1 MTVYKRPGVYVNEL
15 SLASVPGASVGSA
28 NAAAAIVA
36 AFPQGPSQIVKV
48 TSWFEFKKLFGDY
61 NSAYPATY
69 SVGQFFNNGGTDLY
83 VRRILHV
90 TNADVAN
97 NAKAAEI
104 SVPDTASTPGT
115 AFKFVA
121 KSVGQDGNSLRVVL
135 TASAITTGSYDVAVY
150 RETNSVLSLLE
161 QFSGLY
167 FNTLVDNEDITLSSD
182 YAPTVLQYNSQFIKI
197 TGLTPSATYTATKKP
212 AVSTLASPYAL
223 ASAVGFKPLNKLDYV
238 GAVAAGTSPNLTYTK
253 DLSIINEFLVID
265 QPLVFFLPDVVTR
278 VGSSSAWDTN
288 VKDVYNDFISF
299 AQTNGHFVIVET
311 NATGA
316 NAVTTVLG
324 AADDLTASSNAA
336 VYFPNLYIKD
346 PYGNSGSSIRLTG
359 PSGAVAGLMLAT
371 DKRVGPFQTPAG
383 IEAKVVDAVALEH
396 AFTNDELDLLNVG
409 NLTSGAYY
417 PVNAIRNLP
426 GAGIVVMGGRTLK
439 QDNTANR
446 YVAMRRSLIYIEK
459 RLNDLAQFAIFETN
473 DETLWARLTTV
484 LGNFLNDYRNQ
495 GGLRGE
501 NADAAFFIK
510 CDTENNTPATI
521 ANGEVHVEVGVAL
534 EYPAEF
540 IIINL
545 SQKTAV

>member
-1 MTVYKRPGVYVNEL
+1 
-15 SLASVPGASVGSA
+15 
-28 NAAAAIVA
+28 
-36 AFPQGPSQIVKV
+36 
-48 TSWFEFKKLFGDY
+48 
-61 NSAYPATY
+61 
-69 SVGQFFNNGGTDLY
+69 
-83 VRRILHV
+83 
-90 TNADVAN
+90 
-97 NAKAAEI
+97 
-104 SVPDTASTPGT
+104 
-115 AFKFVA
+115 
-121 KSVGQDGNSLRVVL
+121 
-135 TASAITTGSYDVAVY
+135 
-150 RETNSVLSLLE
+150 
-161 QFSGLY
+161 
-167 FNTLVDNEDITLSSD
+167 
-182 YAPTVLQYNSQFIKI
+182 
-197 TGLTPSATYTATKKP
+197 
-212 AVSTLASPYAL
+212 
-223 ASAVGFKPLNKLDYV
+223 
-238 GAVAAGTSPNLTYTK
+238 
-253 DLSIINEFLVID
+253 
-265 QPLVFFLPDVVTR
+265 
-278 VGSSSAWDTN
+278 
-288 VKDVYNDFISF
+288 
-299 AQTNGHFVIVET
+299 
-311 NATGA
+311 
-316 NAVTTVLG
+316 
-324 AADDLTASSNAA
+324 
-336 VYFPNLYIKD
+336 
-346 PYGNSGSSIRLTG
+346 
-359 PSGAVAGLMLAT
+359 MLAT

-459 RLNDLAQFAIFETN
+459 RLNDLAQFAIFESN

>member
-15 SLASVPGASVGSA
+15 KLASVPGVSVGSA
-28 NAAAAIVA
+28 NAAGAIVA
-36 AFPQGPSQIVKV
+36 AFPQGPSQITKV
-48 TSWFEFKKLFGDY
+48 SSWYEFKQLFGDY
-61 NSAYPATY
+61 NSAYPSTY

-83 VRRILHV
+83 VRRILH
-90 TNADVAN
+90 TTDADATK

-104 SVPDTASTPGT
+104 AVPNSASSPATS
-115 AFKFVA
+115 FKFVA
-121 KSVGQDGNSLRVVL
+121 KSVGEDGNKLRVVL
-135 TASAITTGSYDVAVY
+135 TASAITSGSYDVAVY
-150 RETNSVLSLLE
+150 REVNSVLTLLE

-182 YAPTVLQYNSQFIKI
+182 YAPTVLQYGSNFIKI
-197 TGLTPSATYTATKKP
+197 TGLTPTALYSADAKP
-212 AVSTLASPYAL
+212 TVSTLSAPYAL
-223 ASAVGFKPLNKLDYV
+223 AGAVGFKPLNKLDYL
-238 GAVAAGTSPNLTYTK
+238 GATSSGTTPTLTWTESG
-253 DLSIINEFLVID
+253 SIVNEFLVID

-278 VGSSSAWDTN
+278 VGSGGAWDTN
-288 VKDVYNDFISF
+288 VKAVYNKYIEFS
-299 AQTNGHFVIVET
+299 QTNGHFVIVET
-311 NATGA
+311 GATGSG
-316 NAVTTVLG
+316 AVTAALG
-324 AADDLTASSNAA
+324 AADDLTPSSNAA
-336 VYFPNLYIKD
+336 VYFPSLYIKD

-359 PSGAVAGLMLAT
+359 PSGAVTGLMLAT

-383 IEAKVVDAVALEH
+383 MEAKVVDAVALEH

-459 RLNDLAQFAIFETN
+459 KLNDLAQFAVFETN

-521 ANGEVHVEVGVAL
+521 AAGEVHVEVGVAL

>member
-15 SLASVPGASVGSA
+15 ALSSVPGASVGSA
-28 NAAAAIVA
+28 NAAGAIVA
-36 AFPQGPSQIVKV
+36 AFPQGPSQITKV
-48 TSWFEFKKLFGDY
+48 SSWYEFKKLFGDY
-61 NSAYPATY
+61 NSAYPSTY

-83 VRRILHV
+83 VRRILH
-90 TNADVAN
+90 TTDADAAK
-97 NAKAAEI
+97 NAKAAEVV
-104 SVPDTASTPGT
+104 VPNTAVSPAT

-121 KSVGQDGNSLRVVL
+121 KSVGSDGNSLRVVL
-135 TASAITTGSYDVAVY
+135 KTSAVTTGAFDLEVY
-150 RETNSVLSLLE
+150 REVNQVQTLLE

-167 FNTLVDNEDITLSSD
+167 FNTQADNEDITLSSD
-182 YAPTVLQYNSQFIKI
+182 YAPTVLQYNSNFIKI
-197 TGLTPSATYTATKKP
+197 TNLTPAATVVATDTPTAGT
-212 AVSTLASPYAL
+212 YAL
-223 ASAVGFKPLNKLDYV
+223 AGAVGFKPLNKLDYL
-238 GAVAAGTSPNLTYTK
+238 GATVDPQNNTSPNLGWIES
-253 DLSIINEFLVID
+253 DSIRDEWLVIN
-265 QPLVFFLPDVVTR
+265 QPLVFFFPDLVVR
-278 VGSSSAWDTN
+278 VGANSAWDTN
-288 VKDVYNDFISF
+288 VKTVYNKYIDF
-299 AQTNGHFVIVET
+299 AKTNRHFVVVET
-311 NATGA
+311 NAIGA

-359 PSGAVAGLMLAT
+359 PSGAVTGLMLAT

-383 IEAKVVDAVALEH
+383 LEAKIVDAVALEH
-396 AFTNDELDLLNVG
+396 SFTNDELDLLNQG
-409 NLTSGAYY
+409 NLLSGAYY

-459 RLNDLAQFAIFETN
+459 KLNDLAQFAIFETN

-510 CDTENNTPATI
+510 CDAENNTPATI
-521 ANGEVHVEVGVAL
+521 AAGQVYVEVGVAL